1 MNSFSIVAVW
11 ALRGRNSSC
20 CLVRHSID
28 LLSCSMARCATARD
42 CGPPSFP
49 SGRPLAPISLP
60 SAIACAK
67 CPDYRSARQ
76 IPDSNLQACEASAD
90 RRVGS
95 PRPRQARTFTS
106 APSARSRRA
115 NEAELAARGAGNG
128 LAGRLR
134 FSSGVTSKLQPV
146 LVETSASSLS
156 ILAVEKVMENRRA
169 GVAQAQPATVAP
181 MSGRVAPALRQLRKR
196 TRTALGRSRC
206 TQNEGDHP
214 LVASP
219 MASRMMS
226 TTRPGAVT
234 IGVWSIGC
242 ERTRACIRSAIN
254 RCVSRTIMRSCSAMR
269 NQVGRSFQSGR
280 FTGAVMHAGE
290 IGR

>member
-11 ALRGRNSSC
+11 ALCGRNSSC

-76 IPDSNLQACEASAD
+76 IPDSNRQACEASAD

-106 APSARSRRA
+106 APSARSRRQTRRS
-115 NEAELAARGAGNG
+115 LRRAARATVLRAGCASARASRQNFNRFW
-128 LAGRLR
+128 LRHQHPPCR
-134 FSSGVTSKLQPV
+134 FSRSKR
-146 LVETSASSLS
+146 SW
-156 ILAVEKVMENRRA
+156 K
-169 GVAQAQPATVAP
+169 TV
-181 MSGRVAPALRQLRKR
+181 GRVSRKR
-196 TRTALGRSRC
+196 NPPPLRRC
-206 TQNEGDHP
+206 QGGLHP
-214 LVASP
+214 PYASCESVP
-219 MASRMMS
+219 APPWAA
-226 TTRPGAVT
+226 PGAPKT
-234 IGVWSIGC
+234 KAI
-242 ERTRACIRSAIN
+242 TR
-254 RCVSRTIMRSCSAMR
+254 
-269 NQVGRSFQSGR
+269 
-280 FTGAVMHAGE
+280 
-290 IGR
+290 

>member
-1 MNSFSIVAVW
+1 M
-11 ALRGRNSSC
+11 
-20 CLVRHSID
+20 
-28 LLSCSMARCATARD
+28 
-42 CGPPSFP
+42 
-49 SGRPLAPISLP
+49 SGLP
-60 SAIACAK
+60 V
-67 CPDYRSARQ
+67 RSANSRFQ
-76 IPDSNLQACEASAD
+76 PASLRSFCRSSRGLTPTEAGQNFYERAK
-90 RRVGS
+90 
-95 PRPRQARTFTS
+95 
-106 APSARSRRA
+106 RSIEEA

-214 LVASP
+214 LIAFP

-254 RCVSRTIMRSCSAMR
+254 RCVSRMIMRSCSAMR